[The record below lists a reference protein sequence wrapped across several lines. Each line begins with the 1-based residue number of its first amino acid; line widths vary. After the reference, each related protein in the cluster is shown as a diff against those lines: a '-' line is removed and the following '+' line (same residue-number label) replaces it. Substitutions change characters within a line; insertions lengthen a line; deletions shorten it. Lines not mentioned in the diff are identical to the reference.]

1 MENNSA
7 NRNQSIVSIIDSLLK
22 RYDYSDPVY
31 IGAEDLLMFSG
42 YLWSVESNQY
52 EPSIKDYIFDITFIQ

>member
-7 NRNQSIVSIIDSLLK
+7 NRKQIIFSIIDSLLK

-31 IGAEDLLMFSG
+31 IGAEDLLMFNG
-42 YLWSVESNQY
+42 YLWSVESNEY
-52 EPSIKDYIFDITFIQ
+52 KPSIKDYTFDITFAQ